1 MVLAG
6 TKTTERNPNSRVEGT
21 SDTRIRPER
30 GDSTVKH
37 GRRLSA
43 IARVDGEHLAG
54 LGDFCESFTVTY
66 VNVAQ
71 LLAFHAR
78 DRGAGDT
85 DGCDGEECGEEVS
98 GEQHRRWIAKSEMSG
113 G

>member
-1 MVLAG
+1 MVLIR
-6 TKTTERNPNSRVEGT
+6 TKTTEGNPNSRVEGT
-21 SDTRIRPER
+21 SDTSIRSER

-37 GRRLSA
+37 GRRLGA
-43 IARVDGEHLAG
+43 IARVDGEQLAG
-54 LGDFCESFTVTY
+54 LGDFCECFTVTY

-78 DRGAGDT
+78 DRGSGDT

-98 GEQHRRWIAKSEMSG
+98 GEQHRR
-113 G
+113 